1 MKKMLWV
8 AVGVLISTFVWSSS
22 NLYIYRAPNNENVVT
37 DRKINLPGYRL
48 IHFSGSTE
56 DTALALRGAQV
67 DSKSYDALIEKASL
81 LYGVNP
87 ALIKAVIKVES
98 NFNPTAKSIK
108 GAVGLMQLMPQTA
121 KQYQVTN
128 RYDPE
133 ANIYAGTK
141 HLRYLLHL
149 FNNRV
154 KLALAAYNA
163 GEHRVKQYNG
173 IPPYRETQA
182 YVVKVLKAYRGYQ

>member
-108 GAVGLMQLMPQTA
+108 GAVGLMQLMPATA
-121 KQYQVTN
+121 KQTARKNNVRYRNSNDLFKPATN
-128 RYDPE
+128 
-133 ANIYAGTK
+133 II
-141 HLRYLLHL
+141 
-149 FNNRV
+149 
-154 KLALAAYNA
+154 
-163 GEHRVKQYNG
+163 
-173 IPPYRETQA
+173 IP
-182 YVVKVLKAYRGYQ
+182 KVMIMVNTLMSI